1 VTARAEGALASRRA
15 FNGEDFV
22 MENIRR
28 IEAPHLKS
36 EMPAFRAGDNVK
48 VHVQVVEGDKV
59 RTQIFE
65 GVVIAR
71 RGGGASES
79 FIVRKVTDGVG
90 VERIFPVHS
99 PSIAKLE
106 VLQRGK
112 VRRSKLFY
120 LRDRT
125 GKNARIKT
133 LRDKS

>member
-1 VTARAEGALASRRA
+1 
-15 FNGEDFV
+15 

-36 EMPAFRAGDNVK
+36 EMPRFRAGDSVK

-59 RTQIFE
+59 RTQIFQ

-71 RGGGASES
+71 RGGGISES
-79 FIVRKVTDGVG
+79 FTVRKVTDGVG
-90 VERIFPVHS
+90 VERVFPVHS

-106 VLQRGK
+106 VVQRGK

-120 LRDRT
+120 LRERT
-125 GKNARIKT
+125 GKNARIKP
-133 LRDKS
+133 LRSGS

>member
-1 VTARAEGALASRRA
+1 
-15 FNGEDFV
+15 

-28 IEAPHLKS
+28 IEAPHLKE
-36 EMPAFRAGDNVK
+36 EMPAFRAGDSVK

-59 RTQIFE
+59 RTQLFQ

-71 RGGGASES
+71 RGAGISET
-79 FIVRKVTDGVG
+79 FTVRKVTDGVG
-90 VERIFPVHS
+90 VERVFPIHS

-120 LRDRT
+120 LRERT
-125 GKNARIKT
+125 GKNARIKPLT
-133 LRDKS
+133 KKS